1 MHGGDE
7 EADSQDLA
15 TIVVDAHPKS
25 GSPSM
30 TAPRWRFPLA
40 DRLVANA
47 MGPELVSKRLVLR
60 GLRPSDFLGWQ
71 EVRRRCADWLLV
83 WEPMRPPGSPDTA
96 ENRRAFEA
104 RCEARDRERAS
115 GTSYGFGIFF
125 DDRFVGECNVNSVQ
139 RGAMQSGYVGYWVDE
154 IYAGRG
160 FMPEAVV
167 AVLRFGFEQA
177 GLHRL
182 QVSII
187 PRNLASRRVA
197 EKLELRDEGVAERY
211 LEINGQWE
219 DHVRYAIT
227 AEEWQQRRD
236 ELHRSWLAP

>member
-1 MHGGDE
+1 M
-7 EADSQDLA
+7 DSVDLA
-15 TIVVDAHPKS
+15 TIAVDAHPLS
-25 GSPSM
+25 GQPAM
-30 TAPRWRFPLA
+30 TSSRWRFPLA

-47 MGPELVSKRLVLR
+47 MGPELQSKRLVLR

-96 ENRRAFEA
+96 ESRRAFEA
-104 RCEARDRERAS
+104 RCEARDRERAAGS
-115 GTSYGFGIFF
+115 SFGFGIFF
-125 DDRFVGECNVNSVQ
+125 EDRFVGECNVNSVQ
-139 RGAMQSGYVGYWVDE
+139 RGAMQSGYVGYWIDE
-154 IYAGRG
+154 LYAGRG

-187 PRNLASRRVA
+187 PRNHASRRVA
-197 EKLELRDEGVAERY
+197 DKLALRDEGIAQRY
-211 LEINGQWE
+211 LEINGAWE

-227 AEEWQQRRD
+227 AEEWQERRVELQQR
-236 ELHRSWLAP
+236 WLVD